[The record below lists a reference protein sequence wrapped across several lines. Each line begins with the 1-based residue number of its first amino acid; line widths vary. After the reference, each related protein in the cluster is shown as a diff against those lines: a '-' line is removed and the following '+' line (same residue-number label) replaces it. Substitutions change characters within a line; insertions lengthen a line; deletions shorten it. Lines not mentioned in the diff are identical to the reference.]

1 MRETAY
7 PPLVALRHADAVH
20 RNRLYLLGAAVLVA
34 IVVIAVVVLVGS
46 GGGSSNDATTTT
58 TAVKTTTLAG
68 VPQSGDTLGSASAPA
83 TLTVFEDPQCPFCKQ
98 WNDEALP
105 AVIRD
110 YVLPDKLK
118 IVYRGI
124 EIIGPNST
132 KGLRAIYAAA
142 PQKKLWNMVEGLYAQ
157 QGEENSG
164 WITDEVIK
172 QAAETSHANA
182 DAIFAAMPTAAV
194 AAKLQQAEADA
205 SAVGLRGTPT
215 FILQRPLSP
224 PQQLNAPLD
233 ASGFEAALNAALQ

>member
-1 MRETAY
+1 
-7 PPLVALRHADAVH
+7 VN

-34 IVVIAVVVLVGS
+34 VVVIAVVVLVGS
-46 GGGSSNDATTTT
+46 GGGSSNGATTT
-58 TAVKTTTLAG
+58 TAVKETTLAG
-68 VPQSGDTLGSASAPA
+68 VPQTGDTLGSASAPA
-83 TLTVFEDPQCPFCKQ
+83 TLTVFEDPQCPFCKE
-98 WNDEALP
+98 WNDAALP

-110 YVLPDKLK
+110 YVRPGKVK

-132 KGLRAIYAAA
+132 KGLRAIYAAT

-194 AAKLQQAEADA
+194 SAKLQQAKADA
-205 SAVGLRGTPT
+205 SAVGLQGTPT